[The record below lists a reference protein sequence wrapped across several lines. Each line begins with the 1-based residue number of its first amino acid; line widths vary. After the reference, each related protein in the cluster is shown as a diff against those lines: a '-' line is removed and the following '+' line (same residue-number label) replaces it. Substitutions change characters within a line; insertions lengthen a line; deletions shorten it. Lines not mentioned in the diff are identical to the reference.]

1 MKKFHFTTGWFVI
14 FILVLGIIS
23 PAFATGLQNDLYDKY
38 VEIAKKVS
46 EQYDAEITL
55 EPFGTF
61 DMQQA
66 GTLKEFEDHL
76 YAIGA
81 LITQEMTVTS
91 TTAGNSCTG
100 IAQADYGSAH
110 MYVAVTG
117 EFVTEYDLDRNSQV
131 MVDAEFS
138 TKSHSAGYTWTT
150 SEENHTFYDGG
161 KECVYAASGTIGLP
175 GGGKWSNAEISVTF
189 FCNAKGKIT
198 AGAG

>member
-23 PAFATGLQNDLYDKY
+23 PAFATGLQNELYDKY

-66 GTLKEFEDHL
+66 GTLEEFEDHL

-138 TKSHSAGYTWTT
+138 TKSHSAGYTWT
-150 SEENHTFYDGG
+150 SQKKIIHFMMEEKNVSMWHRGQ
-161 KECVYAASGTIGLP
+161 
-175 GGGKWSNAEISVTF
+175 
-189 FCNAKGKIT
+189 
-198 AGAG
+198 

>member
-23 PAFATGLQNDLYDKY
+23 PAFATGLQNELYDKY

-46 EQYDAEITL
+46 EL

-66 GTLKEFEDHL
+66 GTLEEFEDHL

-161 KECVYAASGTIGLP
+161 KECVYVASGTIGLP